1 MWDIL
6 GYVVNFYVERYNK
19 LCASNYHA
27 LLNTFMKLSRQ
38 QQHRMYSHH
47 DRDID
52 SLDDEFWPVL
62 GILLAIWGTWTGV
75 IHLIDWLTLDALA
88 WYIEPLT
95 IVPFIFLLV
104 MSEKFDSLNP
114 LHWWPMVWGYKIKL
128 PDDERITI
136 YPINGEDLIKEH
148 GGPLHIHII
157 DYEHIKF
164 RRKKDAVMYAL
175 RNF

>member
-1 MWDIL
+1 M
-6 GYVVNFYVERYNK
+6 
-19 LCASNYHA
+19 
-27 LLNTFMKLSRQ
+27 M
-38 QQHRMYSHH
+38 
-47 DRDID
+47 
-52 SLDDEFWPVL
+52 
-62 GILLAIWGTWTGV
+62 GILFTIWGGWTGV
-75 IHLIDWLTLDALA
+75 VHLIDWLTLDAIVWWA
-88 WYIEPLT
+88 EPLT

-104 MSEKFDSLNP
+104 MSERYSSLNP

-136 YPINGEDLIKEH
+136 YPINGEDLVKEH
-148 GGPLHIHII
+148 GGPLQVHIV